1 MDRDAVLVVHL
12 VELVDQAHAP
22 VRQHQGPA
30 LQGPL
35 PGDGVPLH
43 RGRQAHRR
51 RALARGE
58 HRALRRALDVL
69 QELRLGRARVPKEEH
84 VDVPAQ
90 PVRAAPGLLL
100 PAEERQR
107 EPALDVGVAVDRGR
121 DRRRDALADAR
132 VARQRVHLGAVLVG
146 QRQRVPG
153 AAVARGAP
161 RDVVGLEQR
170 CEDREAVARV
180 ERDVVGVRVDARHV
194 DELARLGRVDQVV
207 AQDHI
212 LLAREAAGRDGP
224 GGLLHGDLL
233 VVLVERLGR
242 VDGEGALGLAL
253 RARAQLDRGA
263 VVGLRKRPQQVPALD
278 AVVLDQLQHREHAR
292 AARGH
297 TAHAHQLVEVVLPQ
311 VADRVVDRQ
320 VGQAHE
326 DLAADRGELG
336 ELLERDVER
345 GGVQDRQQ
353 RARGVGRP
361 DGDRGEHRAQ
371 VAIGDDERLRVGR
384 AHLAHARA
392 VDALARD
399 GVGEPAQEGLELRGD
414 GAAHG
419 LLGEVLARGAAGVVE
434 VDAELG
440 EVLLL
445 LLPLLV
451 GLLLPKGAVVGRAA
465 GGEGRGRGIVV
476 AVVEV
481 VEAAAAAGGVCLGAL
496 DAAAAGGPAE
506 VLVVVVLVEVLCFF
520 LWGGGWWSRERRRGE
535 VDRRWA
541 APGRSSRIHVIRSL
555 SLLFLSLSLRSL
567 SFSLF

>member
-1 MDRDAVLVVHL
+1 
-12 VELVDQAHAP
+12 
-22 VRQHQGPA
+22 
-30 LQGPL
+30 
-35 PGDGVPLH
+35 
-43 RGRQAHRR
+43 
-51 RALARGE
+51 
-58 HRALRRALDVL
+58 
-69 QELRLGRARVPKEEH
+69 
-84 VDVPAQ
+84 
-90 PVRAAPGLLL
+90 
-100 PAEERQR
+100 
-107 EPALDVGVAVDRGR
+107 
-121 DRRRDALADAR
+121 
-132 VARQRVHLGAVLVG
+132 
-146 QRQRVPG
+146 
-153 AAVARGAP
+153 
-161 RDVVGLEQR
+161 
-170 CEDREAVARV
+170 VARV

-263 VVGLRKRPQQVPALD
+263 VVGLRERPQQVPALD

-371 VAIGDDERLRVGR
+371 VAVGDDERLRVGR

-520 LWGGGWWSRERRRGE
+520 LWGGGGGW
-535 VDRRWA
+535 
-541 APGRSSRIHVIRSL
+541 
-555 SLLFLSLSLRSL
+555 
-567 SFSLF
+567 